1 MRAEVDGSAGGGLIA
16 LGTDE
21 DPCGFCSWWLGE
33 AETLTVDEARESPP
47 GGLSFFLSPAFFFL
61 VIAAVHGSF
70 DPILLPLGALCILD
84 NFDTSRMFNDGGKKN
99 SVEGS

>member
-1 MRAEVDGSAGGGLIA
+1 MITHLLRQIMRAEVDGSAGGGLIA

-33 AETLTVDEARESPP
+33 AEALTVGEAGEAPP

-61 VIAAVHGSF
+61 VIAAVHGSSSPTF
-70 DPILLPLGALCILD
+70 LLLGALLVYP
-84 NFDTSRMFNDGGKKN
+84 G
-99 SVEGS
+99 